1 MFLRTY
7 TRMLLCY
14 KHKKKKTKTSTDFLD
29 CLDMNISS
37 TIIAWFDQQD

>member
-14 KHKKKKTKTSTDFLD
+14 KHKKTKTSTDFLD
-29 CLDMNISS
+29 FLDMNISS